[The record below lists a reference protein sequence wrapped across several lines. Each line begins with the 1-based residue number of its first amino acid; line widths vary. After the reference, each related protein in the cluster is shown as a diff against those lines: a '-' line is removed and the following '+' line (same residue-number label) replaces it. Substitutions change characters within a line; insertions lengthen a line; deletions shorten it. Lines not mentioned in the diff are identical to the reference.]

1 MYCCCSTEDGE
12 AAMVEVDAH
21 TAQDSYKTAEA
32 GRDPGGPG
40 CMFEVTVRKLNGQ
53 AGLEFSKA
61 DTGVL
66 TVSGIAQPGPVAD
79 WNNSCRPGEDV
90 RLYDRVIKV
99 NGKAGTALDLL
110 SAMKADQEVFHL
122 IIERPEIK
130 EVQVSKQ
137 GRELG
142 LVLFVSTANRLH
154 SGLVISVVKDDAI
167 VSGVKPHDRIIQ
179 VNGRTLPPS
188 ELLEGVRAEELTMK
202 VCCYNT

>member
-21 TAQDSYKTAEA
+21 TAQDSYKTAEGA
-32 GRDPGGPG
+32 RDPGGPG